1 MTARGPHISRL
12 FDLTGRVAMVTGG
25 AQNLGLDMAEALAE
39 AGADLAITSRDC
51 DKCAAIARDLAE
63 RTGRRV
69 LALALDIQD
78 ADQVEEVVSRVVDE
92 YGRLDV
98 LVNNAGGARL
108 TEGTGITVDERSPE
122 DFEYVIR
129 LNIVG
134 TFHCCRAAVRVMK
147 QQGSG
152 SIINVGSISGMVG
165 RDRWVYEGSESMVPN
180 MSDYTAAKGG
190 IIAYTRDLAAE
201 VGKHGIRVNCISPGG
216 FERGQ
221 PEEFIRRYNSHV
233 MLGRMGR
240 DGTDLKGAVV
250 YLASDASGYV
260 TALNLAV
267 DGGFTSW
274 S

>member
-1 MTARGPHISRL
+1 MTARGPHISKL
-12 FDLTGRVAMVTGG
+12 FSLSGRIAIVTGG

-39 AGADLAITSRDC
+39 AGADLAITSRNY
-51 DKCAAIARDLAE
+51 DKCVAIAHDLVQH
-63 RTGRRV
+63 TGRRV
-69 LALALDIQD
+69 LPFALDIQD
-78 ADQVEEVVSRVVDE
+78 AGQVDEVFARVAAE

-98 LVNNAGGARL
+98 VVNNAGGARL
-108 TEGTGITVDERSPE
+108 SEGSGVTVDERSPE
-122 DFEYVIR
+122 DFMYVIG

-134 TFHCCRAAVRVMK
+134 TFHCCRAAVRIMK

-152 SIINVGSISGMVG
+152 SIVNIGSISGMVG
-165 RDRWVYEGSESMVPN
+165 RDRWIYGGSEDMVPN
-180 MSDYTAAKGG
+180 MSDYSAAKGG

-201 VGKHGIRVNCISPGG
+201 VGRYGIRVNCISPGG

-221 PEEFIRRYNSHV
+221 PEEFIRRYSCHT

-260 TALNLAV
+260 TAQNLAV